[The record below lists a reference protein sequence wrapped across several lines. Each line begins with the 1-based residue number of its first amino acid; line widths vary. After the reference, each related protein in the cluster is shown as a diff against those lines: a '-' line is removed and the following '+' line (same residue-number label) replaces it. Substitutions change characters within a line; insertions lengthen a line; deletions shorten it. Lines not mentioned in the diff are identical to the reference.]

1 MMLDAN
7 CLRKDQTAFAAE
19 VTVSVIDLLDPG
31 DLVFTIR
38 NTERRRRQ
46 LDHFRTKEN
55 AADVSQAALFACQ
68 PDGRFRWVNQSFL
81 DTFGYAEESEVTKLS
96 FADVLADEPLQP
108 LFAQAYAG
116 EPGAICLHAEGEEES
131 EDVEVRLAPDVHGK
145 KITGVVGSVIRV

>member
-7 CLRKDQTAFAAE
+7 CLRKDKTAFSAE

-46 LDHFRTKEN
+46 LDLFRTKEN
-55 AADVSQAALFACQ
+55 AADVSQAALFACL

-96 FADVLADEPLQP
+96 FADILADDPLQP

-116 EPGAICLHAEGEEES
+116 EPGALCLHAEGEDGS

-145 KITGVVGSVIRV
+145 KIFGVVGSVIRV

>member
-1 MMLDAN
+1 M
-7 CLRKDQTAFAAE
+7 
-19 VTVSVIDLLDPG
+19 
-31 DLVFTIR
+31 
-38 NTERRRRQ
+38 
-46 LDHFRTKEN
+46 
-55 AADVSQAALFACQ
+55 
-68 PDGRFRWVNQSFL
+68 NQSFL

>member
-7 CLRKDQTAFAAE
+7 CLRKDQTTFSAE

-46 LDHFRTKEN
+46 LDLFRTKEN
-55 AADVSQAALFACQ
+55 AADVSQAALFACL

-96 FADVLADEPLQP
+96 FADILVDEPLQP
-108 LFAQAYAG
+108 LFAQAYVG
-116 EPGAICLHAEGEEES
+116 EPGAICLHAEGEEGS